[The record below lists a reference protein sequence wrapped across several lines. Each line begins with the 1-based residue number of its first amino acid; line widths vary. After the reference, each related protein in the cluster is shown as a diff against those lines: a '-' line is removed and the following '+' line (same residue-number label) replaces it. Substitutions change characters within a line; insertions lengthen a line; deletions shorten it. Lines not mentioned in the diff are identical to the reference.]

1 MPANRMAHNLGSSKR
16 RKNLV
21 RTEISYRFPLRR
33 SIIPEFPVR
42 SKNAQKEKKTGHPVR
57 QYAGEGPLSEI
68 LRCGDLSY
76 QSSSSSAESSSASS
90 TQDGSYRAFFMI
102 APQEGQFSYGF
113 ALDALHEEQINSS
126 GRSRCV
132 FCFQYAIVLSFL
144 FVQRSLAILLRRS

>member
-1 MPANRMAHNLGSSKR
+1 MAHNLGSSKR

-33 SIIPEFPVR
+33 SIIPKFPFR
-42 SKNAQKEKKTGHPVR
+42 SRNTQKVKETGHPVR
-57 QYAGEGPLSEI
+57 QYAGEGPLSETF
-68 LRCGDLSY
+68 RYGTHSY

-90 TQDGSYRAFFMI
+90 TQDGSYRAFLMI

-113 ALDALHEEQINSS
+113 ALDALHEEQMNSL